1 MGDERRRHER
11 VRLPLEVRW
20 EGLSGRHAARVY
32 DLGLGGCY
40 VETLG
45 QVQAGERV
53 RFEVQSPTGRWLGFR
68 GEVVHAQ
75 PNMGF
80 GLRLVDTTERQREVL
95 EGLIEYA
102 RAGAN

>member
-1 MGDERRRHER
+1 VDERRQCER

-32 DLGLGGCY
+32 DLSLSGCY

-45 QVQAGERV
+45 QVTRGERI
-53 RFEVQSPTGRWLGFR
+53 RFEVELPTGRWLSLE
-68 GEVVHAQ
+68 GEVMHEQ

-80 GLRLVDTTERQREVL
+80 GLRLVNLSETSL
-95 EGLIEYA
+95 GMLAHLLEYA
-102 RAGAN
+102 ADQ